1 MEEEICRHL
10 SSAVVG
16 SKMWR
21 FCNEAS
27 LTALE
32 RSNVASLE
40 GREQGYYTRVS
51 MNVEQR
57 AVAR

>member
-1 MEEEICRHL
+1 
-10 SSAVVG
+10 
-16 SKMWR
+16 MWR

-51 MNVEQR
+51 MNVERR